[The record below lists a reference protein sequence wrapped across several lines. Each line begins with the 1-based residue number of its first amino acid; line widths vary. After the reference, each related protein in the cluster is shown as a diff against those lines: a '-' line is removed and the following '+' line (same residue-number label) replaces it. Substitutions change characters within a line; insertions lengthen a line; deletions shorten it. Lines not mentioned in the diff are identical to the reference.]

1 MKCGRKISQQ
11 TFPYPGNKESSRL
24 CGSLLITRSGRF
36 VYVSLPLPNVVFV
49 FCQAEPDLLCAQRSS
64 DSDSR
69 ARIAGH
75 WISEKSAGLFC
86 CVLIKMYVEGFG
98 DKFWYLC
105 WYVTIL
111 LFLCHWNVIVI
122 RYTS

>member
-11 TFPYPGNKESSRL
+11 TFPYPVF
-24 CGSLLITRSGRF
+24 GRF
-36 VYVSLPLPNVVFV
+36 VYVSLPLPNVVFA
-49 FCQAEPDLLCAQRSS
+49 FCQAVPDLLCAQRSS

-86 CVLIKMYVEGFG
+86 CVLMKMYSVGFA
-98 DKFWYLC
+98 
-105 WYVTIL
+105 VL
-111 LFLCHWNVIVI
+111 L
-122 RYTS
+122 S